1 VPPPVRVEEEPAP
14 MIVPIMSIERRVPA
28 HPVGGRIVAVVA
40 AFLIVPVAS
49 PAQQPSTSRDELI
62 RKWDLDRDGK
72 ISDGEAEVAR
82 SRMRRARL
90 NAELGGADPLSTRP
104 RAGGE
109 ASSGAEAAAR
119 PELGSS
125 PATRPLD
132 EDGGLILVP
141 GTGDRGGRPL
151 GLPDEPAPTP
161 RREREPL
168 PGNRAP
174 TASPPIPQASARS
187 GLPAPAAATPSRP
200 GAGLLPGRDAP
211 PIGRDERAPGTG
223 RELTSRARVLPGGP
237 PPVDALRRQPVPS
250 RPGVIAGGA
259 AADGTRSSPPAVRP
273 GYGAP
278 VPNDLNAGRLPA
290 GLPPSRGTAS
300 GPAAPMSRMG
310 PGMGP
315 GMGAGSVPGLRPE
328 GQATP
333 ARRPLSGPRS
343 TVSSPPPLPP
353 PPRPGGLSPTP
364 RSTAAPRVSRPA
376 AENVYGR

>member
-1 VPPPVRVEEEPAP
+1 
-14 MIVPIMSIERRVPA
+14 MLSIERS
-28 HPVGGRIVAVVA
+28 VA
-40 AFLIVPVAS
+40 AHAGPRSLLAFCAAVGLLASSS

-90 NAELGGADPLSTRP
+90 NAELGGTDPLSTRP
-104 RAGGE
+104 RAGGD
-109 ASSGAEAAAR
+109 ASTGADPAGR
-119 PELGSS
+119 PELGLS
-125 PATRPLD
+125 PAIRPPE

-151 GLPDEPAPTP
+151 GLPEEPAPMP

-187 GLPAPAAATPSRP
+187 GLPGPAPTTPSRP
-200 GAGLLPGRDAP
+200 GSGLLPGRDAP
-211 PIGRDERAPGTG
+211 PAGRDERAPGAG
-223 RELTSRARVLPGGP
+223 RELTSRARVLPGAP
-237 PPVDALRRQPVPS
+237 PPVDALRQQPVPS

-259 AADGTRSSPPAVRP
+259 AASGTRSSLPAVRP
-273 GYGAP
+273 GYGAAG
-278 VPNDLNAGRLPA
+278 PNDLNAGRLPA
-290 GLPPSRGTAS
+290 GLPPSRGIAS
-300 GPAAPMSRMG
+300 GPAAPTSRMG
-310 PGMGP
+310 PGMGS
-315 GMGAGSVPGLRPE
+315 GSVPGLRPE

-333 ARRPLSGPRS
+333 GRRPLSGLSGPRS
-343 TVSSPPPLPP
+343 AVSSPPPLPP
-353 PPRPGGLSPTP
+353 PPRPGGVSPTP
-364 RSTAAPRVSRPA
+364 RSTAAPRVPRPA